1 MNNNKQRKV
10 KEPVRLRTRKLADGS
25 QSIYLDI
32 YKDGVRSYEFLNL
45 YIIPEVTRADK
56 IKNEETLT
64 AANAIKSLRIIDISN
79 NKAGLTL
86 RTSKSKIT
94 LQDYM
99 QVFLQK
105 KIREQKSEARITFI
119 KCAMVVLDHYI
130 EEKGLKGIRI
140 GNIDL
145 AFCEGFE
152 DYLRTARDTRYKLP
166 TAKER
171 KKGVEP
177 KKIAEGTAYGYFA
190 VLNIALAWAV
200 KHDFLK
206 ANPIDKMDITLK
218 QNYNEKPFLTIDEV
232 KVLLKAPCKNE
243 ELKRAFLFSCFSG
256 FRISDIMALKWS
268 DLIKDGEILTASIIM
283 KKTKKRINQPID
295 QAAMAWL
302 PERGEALDTDKVF
315 KLNTLATIEKQL
327 HAWIKDTTI
336 DKHVT
341 FHTARHTYGTMLV
354 SQGADLYTISQLMGH
369 ADTRMTQI
377 YAKVLDTKKKEAAS
391 LLNDIVVGTGKT
403 QEVESI

>member
-1 MNNNKQRKV
+1 MA
-10 KEPVRLRTRKLADGS
+10 E
-25 QSIYLDI
+25 
-32 YKDGVRSYEFLNL
+32 
-45 YIIPEVTRADK
+45 
-56 IKNEETLT
+56 
-64 AANAIKSLRIIDISN
+64 AIKSKLLEDNTCLASLSLN
-79 NKAGLTL
+79 
-86 RTSKSKIT
+86 TSKSRMSFI
-94 LQDYM
+94 DVI
-99 QVFLQK
+99 QVFLSYMTSK
-105 KIREQKSEARITFI
+105 KLSKRRITSI
-119 KCAMVVLDHYI
+119 KCALAHLTWYI
-130 EEKGLKGIRI
+130 EQEKLLSLMVGD
-140 GNIDL
+140 IDQD
-145 AFCEGFE
+145 FCIGFE
-152 DYLRTARDTRYKLP
+152 NYLKTAKDIRYKHP
-166 TAKER
+166 SAR
-171 KKGVEP
+171 RIKKGVLP
-177 KKIAEGTAYGYFA
+177 KTISEGTAYGYFA

-302 PERGEALDTDKVF
+302 PKRGEALDTDKVF

-336 DKHVT
+336 EKHVT

-391 LLNDIVVGTGKT
+391 LLNVVMNDA
-403 QEVESI
+403 E